1 MVYEVKYF
9 DASTGRR
16 TSRNILVRDWEHLL
30 RYIKQHRDD
39 QFAEIISIT
48 VKVYAVEYAD

>member
-16 TSRNILVRDWEHLL
+16 ASRNILVRDWEHLL